1 MTPPWV
7 AAQGERAA
15 PPELALE
22 WPAPR
27 LHGQGRLRFLGLAV
41 YDIHLWTP
49 LPALAASDW
58 PRAPLALEIVYARA
72 LSGQRIAQRS
82 LQEMQR
88 GGAIAPEQAERWLV
102 AMTRLFPDV
111 QPGDRITGV
120 QRPGEAARF
129 YVNGNVR
136 GELADAEFTRLF
148 FGIWLAPH
156 TSQPALRHALLGLP

>member
-88 GGAIAPEQAERWLV
+88 GGAIAPEQAERWLA